1 MRKCKKIDFNNSKYL
16 KTQLL
21 MAEAFKRNIIFPNK
35 KKENFERFHQGH
47 LLDNETYIGGRV
59 EGLTSGVYR
68 SDLPTMF
75 HLEPKAYKELIS
87 KLDHVINFSLK
98 KKIVF

>member
-1 MRKCKKIDFNNSKYL
+1 
-16 KTQLL
+16 

-35 KKENFERFHQGH
+35 KKENFEKFHQGH

-68 SDLPTMF
+68 NDLPTMF
-75 HLEPKAYKELIS
+75 HLEPKAYKELINN
-87 KLDHVINFSLK
+87 LDHVTIFAYKFKL
-98 KKIVF
+98 F

>member
-1 MRKCKKIDFNNSKYL
+1 
-16 KTQLL
+16 

-35 KKENFERFHQGH
+35 KKENFEKFHQGH
-47 LLDNETYIGGRV
+47 LLDNETYIGVRV

-75 HLEPKAYKELIS
+75 QLDPKAYRELIN
-87 KLDHVINFSLK
+87 KLDRVIN
-98 KKIVF
+98 

>member
-1 MRKCKKIDFNNSKYL
+1 
-16 KTQLL
+16 

-35 KKENFERFHQGH
+35 KKENFEKFHQGH

-68 SDLPTMF
+68 NDLATTFNLDPN
-75 HLEPKAYKELIS
+75 AYKDLIG
-87 KLDHVINFSLK
+87 KLDRVNIFLFFLNFVIFYKRFTILIINF
-98 KKIVF
+98 F

>member
-1 MRKCKKIDFNNSKYL
+1 
-16 KTQLL
+16 

-35 KKENFERFHQGH
+35 KKENFEKFHQGH

-68 SDLPTMF
+68 NDLPTMF
-75 HLEPKAYKELIS
+75 HLEPKAYKELINN
-87 KLDHVINFSLK
+87 LDHVTIFAY
-98 KKIVF
+98 KIKLF